1 MNSGMRKPITLLV
14 EGVDVNP
21 TPPSDPLSARR
32 LGDKKIFKIHP
43 VSAEPSREPGV
54 EQGKTGGL
62 AVEKGEQRLELPLGS
77 EAIAAQIF
85 LGSDDSVGRPFV
97 SGQVPDQPQ
106 Q

>member
-1 MNSGMRKPITLLV
+1 M
-14 EGVDVNP
+14 
-21 TPPSDPLSARR
+21 
-32 LGDKKIFKIHP
+32 
-43 VSAEPSREPGV
+43 

-62 AVEKGEQRLELPLGS
+62 AVKKGEQRLELPLGS

-85 LGSDDSVGRPFV
+85 FGGDDRVGRPFV